1 MQLVCRKRAITG
13 SGTLLFK
20 NLIRAS
26 EKRRRDFET
35 ERFRCLEIDSK
46 QEFGGP
52 LDGKLGRFGIAAS
65 VRSADQMSEP
75 ETRYDCNA
83 IFTPTALNRHRAAAS
98 PITNGQE
105 F

>member
-1 MQLVCRKRAITG
+1 MEIARR
-13 SGTLLFK
+13 
-20 NLIRAS
+20 R
-26 EKRRRDFET
+26 RRRDFET

-75 ETRYDCNA
+75 
-83 IFTPTALNRHRAAAS
+83 
-98 PITNGQE
+98 
-105 F
+105 